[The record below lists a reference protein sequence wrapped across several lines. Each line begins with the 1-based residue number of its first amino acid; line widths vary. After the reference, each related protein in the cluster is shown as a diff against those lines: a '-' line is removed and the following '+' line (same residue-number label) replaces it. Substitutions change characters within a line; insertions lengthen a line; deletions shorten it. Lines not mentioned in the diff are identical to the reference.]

1 MCDNHG
7 NACGS
12 RGMSYCTMI
21 HEPTASEIA
30 AFEAA
35 LLLPAETEDAQLEGA
50 AGEAAVGVGVGVG
63 GGEAGDGGGEA
74 GVVGQGGAQAGE
86 AVVGAQGG
94 GQVGGDAVVQAVAP
108 SAPNERADPPEDDVD
123 LVAT

>member
-1 MCDNHG
+1 MPMCDNHG

-30 AFEAA
+30 TFEAA
-35 LLLPAETEDAQLEGA
+35 LLVPSESEDAQLEGA
-50 AGEAAVGVGVGVG
+50 AGEAAVGGVG
-63 GGEAGDGGGEA
+63 GEGGGQAGEAGGEA
-74 GVVGQGGAQAGE
+74 GVVGQGGGQAGE

-108 SAPNERADPPEDDVD
+108 IAPNE
-123 LVAT
+123 LWMHLKIM